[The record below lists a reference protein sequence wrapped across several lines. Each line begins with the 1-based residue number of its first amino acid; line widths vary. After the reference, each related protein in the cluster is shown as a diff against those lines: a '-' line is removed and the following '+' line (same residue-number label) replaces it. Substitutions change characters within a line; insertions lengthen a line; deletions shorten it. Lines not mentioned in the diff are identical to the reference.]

1 MFVRYGEARAGST
14 GELSNVW
21 RMAIGCGTRAY
32 FRSRRTG
39 KDLGLCEGFTELR
52 RNGSTAR
59 DRRGLMLYERG
70 DGRGDGPPGFC
81 DPGAPGRVLWLAV
94 VLTGRGPKSRAMG
107 SPLLVHLQICRYER

>member
-1 MFVRYGEARAGST
+1 MERLAPAAPASRPIYGAWRSDAGRARIFAHAGRAKT
-14 GELSNVW
+14 G
-21 RMAIGCGTRAY
+21 
-32 FRSRRTG
+32 
-39 KDLGLCEGFTELR
+39 GLCEGFTELR

-107 SPLLVHLQICRYER
+107 SPLLVHVQICRYETPSPA